1 MFNLRGR
8 GNESARTSCQSKS
21 QRTVT
26 RTKNLHGR
34 STLEGLPEMSKNS
47 KAYTTLDGL
56 PKMSMNKPETSMSMN
71 CQ

>member
-26 RTKNLHGR
+26 CTKNLHGR
-34 STLEGLPEMSKNS
+34 STLEGLSKNS
-47 KAYTTLDGL
+47 KAYTMLEGL
-56 PKMSMNKPETSMSMN
+56 PEMSMNKPETSMS